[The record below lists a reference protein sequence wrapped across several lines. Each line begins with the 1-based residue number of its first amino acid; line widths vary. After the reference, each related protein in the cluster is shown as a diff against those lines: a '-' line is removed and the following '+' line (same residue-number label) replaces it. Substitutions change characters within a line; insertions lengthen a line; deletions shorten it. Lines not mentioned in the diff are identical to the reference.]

1 MPRRDLTTGGAE
13 GKRVAVG
20 GAWSGGGLAPY
31 CSRGGWNA
39 MRWAVVALI
48 GLTLA
53 AGPVGAEV
61 VCRPNSLGSVSCP
74 DGEPRP
80 MARPG
85 GPSVQALDRVR
96 DRMREPADED
106 FIPARRTNRLGGT
119 VRREGG
125 WAGICRAD
133 TLGNLHCR

>member
-1 MPRRDLTTGGAE
+1 
-13 GKRVAVG
+13 
-20 GAWSGGGLAPY
+20 
-31 CSRGGWNA
+31 
-39 MRWAVVALI
+39 MRWAMAALI
-48 GLTLA
+48 GMTLA
-53 AGPVGAEV
+53 ATPGGAEV
-61 VCRPNSLGSVSCP
+61 VCRPNALGTVRCP

-96 DRMREPADED
+96 ARTREPVDEE
-106 FIPARRTNRLGGT
+106 FIPARRTDRLGGA

-125 WAGICRAD
+125 GAGICRAD